1 MKMMKEVNGKSVAPK
16 GQGHGLE
23 AAAMDAAAADPR
35 EPEAA
40 HGAPCAAFIMGP
52 PEHYI

>member
-1 MKMMKEVNGKSVAPK
+1 MMKEVNGKSVAPK
-16 GQGHGLE
+16 GQGHGLQPG
-23 AAAMDAAAADPR
+23 AGDPPAADPR